1 MKSTGMEFDNEDCS
15 IEAPEYLKECF
26 LNSCDIIPNM
36 NYDLL
41 LTKLGVRPIVA
52 A

>member
-1 MKSTGMEFDNEDCS
+1 MGTGMEFDNEDCS
-15 IEAPEYLKECF
+15 LEALEYFKECF
-26 LNSCDIIPNM
+26 LNSWNIIPNM

-41 LTKLGVRPIVA
+41 LTKRGVRPIVA